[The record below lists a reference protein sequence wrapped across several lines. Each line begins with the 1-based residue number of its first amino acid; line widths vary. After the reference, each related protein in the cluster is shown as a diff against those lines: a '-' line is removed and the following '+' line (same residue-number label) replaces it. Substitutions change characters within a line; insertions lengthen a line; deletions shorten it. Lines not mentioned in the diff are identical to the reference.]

1 MAKTAFLLIIAILS
15 MARSLPTVAQQTA
28 AGREQKPPASRSNQG
43 RANKD
48 ARADSERSIKGRV
61 TDDGGQP
68 IEDASV
74 FLLPAGISSAQG
86 MFEAMKVRPTSTD
99 DEGKF
104 DLDSVNPGAYSLMS
118 FAPGYVTV
126 AGSSIDGGVQRY
138 YRPGEF
144 VSVRLVKGG
153 VITGTVTNEGGEPM
167 VAARVKVIRVRDA
180 EGRPSRVRLANP
192 TQLFEDWKTD
202 DRGHYRIYGLEP
214 GSYVVSTGGKGLFS
228 FQEDGYAGDVST
240 YYPSSTRDTATE
252 VKVSGGQETI
262 GIDIRYRGGRGYAIS
277 GTIAGGA
284 STSMS
289 TATIITL
296 THAASGATEA
306 MTFIPM
312 AIPNRG
318 FAFYGMADGEYFV
331 SAICPEEKTSAS
343 VAPPRRVKVKGGDV
357 TGIELVLAPVGSI
370 AGRVV
375 VEALDREQ
383 KPECKP
389 ARKTTMEEIVL
400 LARRDAKDGKP
411 QAFSPFE
418 FLPFSMD
425 SVPDDKGGFTI
436 ANLEASRYH
445 VDTRLPDE
453 TLYVRSLTLQSNTS
467 DEKNASD
474 QKNSSDQKAAS
485 NKKAGGPQNGIRLKQ
500 GERLTGLTITITEGA
515 SGLAGKITA
524 ANKEQ
529 PLPARLR
536 AHLIPAEPE
545 ATDDFVRYREAIAE
559 GDGSFAFTN
568 VAPGRYR
575 ILAREIADAE
585 MGEDGPS
592 PIAWAEQGREMLR
605 REAESSATIVELQS
619 CQRVKDYAL
628 RFTPAAKQPAK

>member
-15 MARSLPTVAQQTA
+15 MARSLPTVAQQPG
-28 AGREQKPPASRSNQG
+28 AGREQKPPASQSNQS

-61 TDDGGQP
+61 TDDAGQP
-68 IEDASV
+68 VEDVVV
-74 FLLPAGISSAQG
+74 FLIPAGISSSSGAQA
-86 MFEAMKVRPTSTD
+86 MFEAMRARPTSTD

-104 DLDSVNPGAYSLMS
+104 DIDMARPGSYSLMA
-118 FAPGYVTV
+118 FALGYITV

-138 YRPGEF
+138 YRPGDF

-153 VITGTVTNEGGEPM
+153 VITGTVTNEVGEPM
-167 VAARVKVIRVRDA
+167 VAARVKVVRVRDA
-180 EGRPSRVRLANP
+180 EGRRARMSLANQIP
-192 TQLFEDWKTD
+192 MYDDWKTD
-202 DRGHYRIYGLEP
+202 DRGQYRIYGLEP
-214 GSYVVSTGGKGLFS
+214 GSYVVSAGGKGLLS
-228 FQEDGYAGDVST
+228 FQDDGHGGNVAT

-252 VKVSGGQETI
+252 VKVSSGQETV
-262 GIDIRYRGGRGYAIS
+262 GIDIRYRGGRGHAIS
-277 GTIAGGA
+277 GTIASGA
-284 STSMS
+284 STSTS
-289 TATIITL
+289 TVAAVTL
-296 THAASGATEA
+296 THASSSVTET
-306 MTFIPM
+306 MTYVSM
-312 AIPNRG
+312 ALPNRG
-318 FAFYGMADGEYFV
+318 FTFYGVADGEYFV
-331 SAICPEEKTSAS
+331 SAICLEENSSAS

-357 TGIELVLAPVGSI
+357 TGIELALVPLGSI

-375 VEALDREQ
+375 VEALAREQ

-400 LARRDAKDGKP
+400 LARRDAKEGKP
-411 QAFSPFE
+411 QAVFPIMFMPSGK
-418 FLPFSMD
+418 D

-445 VDTRLPDE
+445 VETRLPDE
-453 TLYVRSLTLQSNTS
+453 ALYVRSLILQS
-467 DEKNASD
+467 
-474 QKNSSDQKAAS
+474 NSSDQKTASDQKDAS

-515 SGLAGKITA
+515 AGLAGKITA

-529 PLPARLR
+529 PLPTGLR

-545 ATDDFVRYREAIAE
+545 ATDDFLRYREAIAE

-575 ILAREIADAE
+575 ILAREIADSE
-585 MGEDGPS
+585 MGEDGPN
-592 PIAWAEQGREMLR
+592 PLAWDEQGRERLR
-605 REAESSATIVELQS
+605 REAESSATIVELQP

-628 RFTPAAKQPAK
+628 RFTLAAKQPAK